1 MLPKRKISK
10 ARKRKRRSH
19 LALSA
24 PNLSRCPQCSQAKR
38 PHRACENCGYVN
50 PTTKLDLEPAE
61 ES

>member
-1 MLPKRKISK
+1 MLPVRKISK

-24 PNLSRCPQCSQAKR
+24 VNLSRCPDCSHAKR
-38 PHRACENCGYVN
+38 PHAACANCGYVN
-50 PTTKLDLEPAE
+50 PRTKLELQTAE